1 MHVPIETD
9 NILFHALKHHY
20 AAVQSFLAHPP
31 VGQEQQLYAIRT
43 FGGSQFDLYHG
54 KLSVAAIEAETVAQ
68 LSQQGIQ
75 EKTTYHS
82 WIASH
87 RGYRT
92 ITLSDGSN
100 WTLRYIDHH
109 AYIHLHP
116 SRYSPH
122 TIRIKANAMKS
133 IVCYL
138 LWHPEYKNHLNIP
151 LLNHIRQHDL
161 HLSPIATNGNTEELQ
176 KVLQLLGNDFGR

>member
-1 MHVPIETD
+1 MHGPIKTD

-20 AAVQSFLAHPP
+20 ATVQSFLANPP
-31 VGQEQQLYAIRT
+31 DEREQQLYAIRT
-43 FGGSQFDLYHG
+43 FGGSQFDLYNG
-54 KLSVAAIEAETVAQ
+54 LLSVANVEAETLQQ
-68 LSQQGIQ
+68 LKGLGI
-75 EKTTYHS
+75 EGKTAYHS
-82 WIASH
+82 WIAAH
-87 RGYRT
+87 QGYRT
-92 ITLSDGSN
+92 ISLSDGSC
-100 WTLRYIDHH
+100 WTLRYIDHP

-138 LWHPEYKNHLNIP
+138 LWHPDHKYQLNIP

-161 HLSPIATNGNTEELQ
+161 HLSPIASNANTEELQ
-176 KVLQLLGNDFGR
+176 KVLQLLVNDFGR